1 MNIFDKR
8 PLFLI
13 ITAFI
18 SGFVG
23 FTLSDSRARGILLV
37 SAILLLI
44 LSLVFY
50 HKKVCKNLLFIALP
64 LVIIISMAFSYVY
77 FDIYFKLYE
86 QYENE
91 VNIEGTIVSI
101 EEGEYSSTIIVQTS
115 KIQNKT
121 KIGYKIRLYLRNY
134 SLGEELVS
142 GSKISFKATLRE
154 FEDFSDMDATAYYF
168 ADGICADATDVNEI
182 KNIGRSSIPIAAYAE
197 NARKSLSVRAEVLSS
212 ERAGTLFS
220 ALFLGERD
228 LLGDQI
234 KLDFKRLGIT
244 HILALSGLHLSIISL
259 GISRVLTAIKVKK
272 KTRLVIVSIFI
283 LAYMILTGLSVSVVR
298 AGIMILISSALFL
311 LGKTKD
317 SVTSL
322 SIAVLMILLVSPYAV
337 YDLALWL
344 SALSTLGIVAMGDIE
359 EYKPSKNTWE
369 NIIKTILGSLK
380 ASLFATS
387 ATLAVTLGTFGATSI
402 LSAIATFVFSILA
415 EIIIYLGMIMLLFGR
430 IIPIG
435 FILNYISEAVYW
447 LARFMAK
454 PDWIYL
460 CTEYSIIF
468 VVVSAYTIAFA
479 LFLALKL
486 KNTKRAATILAI
498 CFVMIIILS
507 LGVNLTNANEDISI
521 CAMDKNGDRI
531 LLRSDF
537 KVALISSTDH
547 SSTEA
552 YKSYKL
558 LSDRKITYLN
568 VYYITNYSP
577 QLLDDAL
584 KITSLIKVD
593 TIYVPSPQNEEEK
606 YILEDL
612 ISATKYSSSEIY
624 VYEIEE
630 EIEFNKYT
638 ISSLYRSKYGDTYEK
653 NAFRISNEN
662 SSLLYLSPGM
672 LLGTDKMLAYHMIP
686 GSSDIIFGCHGY
698 KDHSSIT
705 MDVYNESIN
714 NIYVGNSKL
723 TIIQS
728 VFEAYKKSGTTIY
741 RDATIEI
748 FN

>member
-13 ITAFI
+13 ITTFI

-23 FTLSDSRARGILLV
+23 FTFGDGWVRGLLLAC
-37 SAILLLI
+37 AILLLI
-44 LSLVFY
+44 LSLLF
-50 HKKVCKNLLFIALP
+50 HQKKILKNLLFIILP
-64 LVIIISMAFSYVY
+64 LILVISMAFSYIY

-86 QYENE
+86 QYEEE

-101 EEGEYSSTIIVQTS
+101 EEGEYSSTIIVRTS
-115 KIQNKT
+115 KIQDKT
-121 KIGYKIRLYLRNY
+121 KAGYKIRLYFRNY
-134 SLGEELVS
+134 SLGEELS
-142 GSKISFKATLRE
+142 AGSKISFKATLKE

-168 ADGICADATDVNEI
+168 ADGICADATDVNDI
-182 KNIGRSSIPIAAYAE
+182 NHIGKSSIPIAAYTE
-197 NARKSLSVRAEVLSS
+197 NARKILSDRAEILSS
-212 ERAGTLFS
+212 ERAGSLFS

-259 GISRVLTAIKVKK
+259 GISRVLSAIKVKK
-272 KTRLVIVSIFI
+272 KARLVIVSAFI
-283 LAYMILTGLSVSVVR
+283 ITYMVLTGLSVSVVR

-322 SIAVLMILLVSPYAV
+322 SIAVLIILLVSPYAV

-359 EYKPSKNTWE
+359 EYTPSQNIWE
-369 NIIKTILGSLK
+369 NILKAIFDSLK
-380 ASLFATS
+380 ASFFATS
-387 ATLAVTLGTFGATSI
+387 ATFAVTLCTFGATS
-402 LSAIATFVFSILA
+402 LASAIATFIFSILA
-415 EIIIYLGMIMLLFGR
+415 EIVIYLGMLMLIFGK
-430 IIPIG
+430 IIPLG
-435 FILNYISEAVYW
+435 FILSYISEAVYQ
-447 LARFMAK
+447 LAGAMAK
-454 PDWIYL
+454 LDWIYL
-460 CTEYSIIF
+460 CTEYSIIL

-498 CFVMIIILS
+498 CFVMIMILS
-507 LGVNLTNANEDISI
+507 LGVNLASANDDISL
-521 CAMDKNGDRI
+521 CTMDENGDRI
-531 LLRSDF
+531 LLRSDS
-537 KVALISSTDH
+537 KVALLSSSDY

-568 VYYITNYSP
+568 AYYITNYSSE
-577 QLLDDAL
+577 LIEDIL

-593 TIYVPSPQNEEEK
+593 TIYVPSTQNEEEE

-612 ISATKYSSSEIY
+612 ISATKYSSAEIY

-630 EIEFNKYT
+630 EIKFSIYT
-638 ISSLYRSKYGDTYEK
+638 ISALHRSKYGDTYEK
-653 NAFRISNEN
+653 NAFRISNET

-672 LLGTDKMLAYHMIP
+672 LLGIDKMLAYHVIP

-698 KDHSSIT
+698 KDHSAIT
-705 MDVYNESIN
+705 MDVYNKNIN

-741 RDATIEI
+741 RDATVEI
-748 FN
+748 FT